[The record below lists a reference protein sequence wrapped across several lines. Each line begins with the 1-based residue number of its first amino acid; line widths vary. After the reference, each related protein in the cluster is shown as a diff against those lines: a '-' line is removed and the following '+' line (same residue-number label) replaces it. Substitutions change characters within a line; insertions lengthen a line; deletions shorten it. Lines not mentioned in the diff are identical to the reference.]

1 MKKNLPYIIAF
12 VAVLALF
19 GALLFTNK
27 RNATKKISDRVTLK
41 YKDKMPYGTS
51 VARTL
56 LPELFPNSTFFLDNN
71 APGQWDGITSTSY
84 NQAVIIV
91 TRDFNADYD
100 ELRRL
105 LYFAQQ
111 GNFVFIV
118 SKNFSS
124 EAARFFNFSYIGYSF
139 DNFLHITD
147 DSLRVK
153 LEQPVFDSSKLFVY
167 PGRKF
172 ASVFSSLDTSH
183 CRVLGRNENNEP
195 DFVEF
200 KAGNGKIFV
209 HSAPLAFSN
218 YFILHKNNIEYFQNV
233 VSVIPPHVDRIAW
246 NEYYLSKPAANE
258 DKESRNPDWYR
269 VLWRYPAFKWGL
281 LTGILMLVLYV
292 LLGSRR
298 KQRKIPV
305 HQRPQ
310 NDSLDF
316 VKTLGRLYHD
326 RRDHQNLARKMSVY
340 FLEHVRSTF
349 KLPTHTLDE
358 TFMKALQFKSG
369 YPAEDLRQ
377 IFSFINYLEEGGPV
391 IEEQLHTFHKQLESF
406 YQTT

>member
-1 MKKNLPYIIAF
+1 MKKNLPYLIVII
-12 VAVLALF
+12 VVLALF
-19 GALLFTNK
+19 GVLLFTNK
-27 RNATKKISDRVTLK
+27 KNSRKTISDRVTLK
-41 YKDKMPYGTS
+41 RKDKIPYGTS

-56 LPELFPNSTFFLDNN
+56 LPELFPNSIVLYDNN
-71 APGQWDGITSTSY
+71 APGEWDGITSTSY

-91 TRDFNADYD
+91 TKEFNAEED

-118 SKNFSS
+118 SKTFSS
-124 EAARFFNFSYIGYSF
+124 EAVRFFNFSYISYSF
-139 DNFLHITD
+139 DNFLRLSD

-153 LEQPVFDSSKLFVY
+153 LEQPAFDSSKLFIY

-195 DFVEF
+195 DFIEY
-200 KAGNGKIFV
+200 KTGNGKIFV
-209 HSAPLAFSN
+209 HTAPLAFSN
-218 YFILHKNNIEYFQNV
+218 YFILHKNNIEYFQNAM
-233 VSVIPPHVDRIAW
+233 SVIPPHVDRIAW
-246 NEYYLSKPAANE
+246 NEYYLTKPASNQ
-258 DKESRNPDWYR
+258 DNDSRNPDWYR

-281 LTGILMLVLYV
+281 LTGILMLALYI

-298 KQRKIPV
+298 KQREIPV
-305 HQRPQ
+305 HRRPQ

-326 RRDHQNLARKMSVY
+326 RRDHQNLAKKMSVY

-358 TFMKALQFKSG
+358 NFMKALQFKTG
-369 YPAEDLRQ
+369 YPAEDLHQ
-377 IFSFINYLEEGGPV
+377 IFSFISYLEEGGPV
-391 IEEQLHTFHKQLESF
+391 NEEQLHRFHKQLESF